1 MQVPFDDYVWSA
13 GVVTDLVNSSPFVW
27 RGVEQMP
34 DAAALRAF
42 LAEHGLASASRSVD
56 DADLAPVHALR
67 TRLRPLIEEADAEQ
81 RVAEAGA
88 LTAALGGLTLAGGW
102 VGTVPDDAP
111 VADLLGVV
119 AGVGLLAVQ
128 LHLGAERFRPCSSD
142 TCRGVFIDTSRPG
155 RRRYCMPGLCG
166 NRANVAAHRARRR
179 AAGSP

>member
-1 MQVPFDDYVWSA
+1 MQVAFDDYAWSA
-13 GVVTDLVNSSPFVW
+13 GVVTDLVNSSPLVW
-27 RGVEQMP
+27 RGVDRMP
-34 DAAALRAF
+34 DVTALRAF
-42 LAEHGLASASRSVD
+42 LDEHGLAASRPVG

-67 TRLRPLIEEADAEQ
+67 TRLRPLVEEADTER

-88 LTAALGGLTLAGGW
+88 LTAALGGVTLAGGGW
-102 VGTVPDDAP
+102 VGTVPDDVP

-142 TCRGVFIDTSRPG
+142 TCEGVFIDTSRPG

-179 AAGSP
+179 AAGTR